1 MFRSWF
7 KRDKAPATPEVLGL
21 TIGRV
26 IRLDTMEFRLL
37 PDDSLFVGPETDL
50 MVTAQGACDLGEQS
64 FLHRFYPD
72 DDRFLLQV
80 QGGDGHADTRV
91 DELMLWYFHDVQY
104 PTSDKAWKD
113 HLSRLRQPQYPLHTD
128 TGTVEFER
136 AWFNDS
142 PAAQA
147 PVTYWEDVREARD
160 QSDPTRIFQSAMLFA
175 RIASDG
181 RDDMLLVNMEEPENG
196 ERAVSFM
203 IGRSLPQHSLLT

>member
-7 KRDKAPATPEVLGL
+7 KRPQTPATPEVLGL
-21 TIGRV
+21 TIGRA

-37 PDDSLFVGPETDL
+37 PHDSLFVGPETDM

-80 QGGDGHADTRV
+80 QGGDGHEDPRV
-91 DELMLWYFHDVQY
+91 DELMLWFFHDVQY
-104 PTSDKAWKD
+104 PAGETAWKD
-113 HLSRLRQPQYPLHTD
+113 HLTRLRQPRFALHTE

-142 PAAQA
+142 PIAQD
-147 PVTYWEDVREARD
+147 PVTYWEEVRDSRE
-160 QSDPTRIFQSAMLFA
+160 QSEPTRIFQSAMLFA
-175 RIASDG
+175 RTATDG
-181 RDDMLLVNMEEPENG
+181 RDDMLLVNMEEPEHG

-203 IGRSLPQHSLLT
+203 IGRSLPQHSLIT